1 MGILSVGFL
10 RETTENYHLIAVDCW
25 LTLKRRQSSSME
37 GISMDKGELELEI
50 KRVFPEFSKP
60 LIDEIVEGGVLKS
73 VPPGEQIMDVGRHIN
88 EVPLLLKGKI
98 KVYRPDERGN
108 ELFLYFLYP
117 GDACALSLVCSAS
130 TGKSNVR
137 AETLEECT
145 MLNVPVKYMDSWMR
159 EYRSWYY
166 YVLSTYRARLEEV
179 LKTVDNIAFHKMD
192 ERLMQYLLKNQRAS
206 GSNQLHLT
214 HQDIAYEL
222 NSSREVISR
231 LLKKLE
237 QKEWIKLGRN
247 SIDILVDLKEKL
259 DY

>member
-1 MGILSVGFL
+1 MK
-10 RETTENYHLIAVDCW
+10 YHLTPMTERPTFEHSTSP
-25 LTLKRRQSSSME
+25 LME
-37 GISMDKGELELEI
+37 SISTDNNELEFKI
-50 KRVFPEFSKP
+50 KGIFPDFSKP
-60 LIDEIVEGGVLKS
+60 LIDEIIKVGTLKT
-73 VPPGEQIMDVGRHIN
+73 VPSGEQIMDVGRHIN
-88 EVPLLLKGKI
+88 DVPLLLKGKI
-98 KVYRPDERGN
+98 KVYRPDEKGN

-117 GDACALSLVCSAS
+117 GDACALSLVCSVS

-137 AETLEECT
+137 AETVEECSI
-145 MLNVPVKYMDSWMR
+145 LNIPVKYMDNWMR

-192 ERLMQYLLKNQRAS
+192 ERLMQYLVKNQKAA
-206 GSNQLHLT
+206 GKDQLHIT

-231 LLKKLE
+231 LLKKME

-247 SIDILVDLKEKL
+247 SIDILVDLGEKL